1 MKTALLRAVIG
12 TRADT
17 KSAAAPAIPNYSALL
32 VSRNS
37 TSNIPS
43 HTAKSSTTFLPE
55 PKLYTGSAMVGI
67 STMHKS
73 NAVPVFNTDHAK
85 EITRMRRGFI
95 LPDTVLA
102 LACGAA
108 MGCFLALFI

>member
-1 MKTALLRAVIG
+1 MI
-12 TRADT
+12 
-17 KSAAAPAIPNYSALL
+17 
-32 VSRNS
+32 
-37 TSNIPS
+37 
-43 HTAKSSTTFLPE
+43 
-55 PKLYTGSAMVGI
+55 GI

-73 NAVPVFNTDHAK
+73 NAVPVFNPDHAK